1 MPPGKKKIKGLTV
14 DRSKSPMKIR
24 LPRDNGHNMA
34 DNGTVETKNDDT
46 SPSEQNEPDL
56 HEIKAMLVDI
66 QISLSAILLEN
77 KQFKKELD
85 ELKAS
90 LQLNDIELRDM
101 KTKLDEAAKANMRLE
116 KKLHATT
123 TSLESARN
131 GLQEQTEEINY
142 LNECLDNLEQY
153 TRKNSL
159 EFHGVPENSYESTE
173 EAILKIAAALEVQV
187 IPSDIEISHKL
198 RHENNNSVIIAK
210 FCSHKLKTS
219 LYKARIK
226 LKNTKAT
233 DLFPGF
239 ASAVRSKDRLFI
251 NENLT
256 KYRRRLVDS
265 ANQRRRDGCI
275 RSVWTMDGKVYVKT
289 SPDGN
294 PTRIFSE
301 SDLDN
306 L

>member
-1 MPPGKKKIKGLTV
+1 MPPGKKNKRG
-14 DRSKSPMKIR
+14 DRGSTEESY
-24 LPRDNGHNMA
+24 DNSAAKRHNMA
-34 DNGTVETKNDDT
+34 DNDAVETKNDDT
-46 SPSEQNEPDL
+46 SSSEQNEPDL
-56 HEIKAMLVDI
+56 HEIKAMLVEI
-66 QISLSAILLEN
+66 QISLSSILLEN
-77 KQFKKELD
+77 KQFKKELE
-85 ELKAS
+85 ELKTS
-90 LQLNDIELRDM
+90 LQLSDIELRNT
-101 KTKLDEAAKANMRLE
+101 KTKLDEAAKANIKLE
-116 KKLHATT
+116 KRLHATT
-123 TSLESARN
+123 TSLDSARN
-131 GLQEQTEEINY
+131 DLREHTEEINH
-142 LNECLDNLEQY
+142 LNESLDNLEQY

-173 EAILKIAAALEVQV
+173 QAILKIAAALEVQV

-198 RHENNNSVIIAK
+198 RRKSGNSIIIAK
-210 FCSHKLKTS
+210 FCSHKVKTS
-219 LYKARIK
+219 LYKARTK

-256 KYRRRLVDS
+256 NYRRRLVDS

-275 RSVWTMDGKVYVKT
+275 TSVWTMDGKVYVKT
-289 SPDGN
+289 SPYGN

-301 SDLDN
+301 NDLDD